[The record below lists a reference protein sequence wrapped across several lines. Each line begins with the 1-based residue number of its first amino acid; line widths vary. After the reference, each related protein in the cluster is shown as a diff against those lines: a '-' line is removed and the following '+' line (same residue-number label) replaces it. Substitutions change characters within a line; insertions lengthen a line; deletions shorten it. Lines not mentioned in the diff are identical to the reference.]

1 MKLSDILLEIKSDQQ
16 IQSTIDN
23 VGAQLDDIF
32 KDELEKASKQ
42 QNEAI
47 LTTLALVIAIPGF
60 LKSVAK
66 SAEILSKKMGINLK
80 KKNDKAWYKIVEEFA
95 NKIDDYI
102 ETPFNAILKPVIKD
116 DVKRKKII
124 KFIKGACIIAMAII
138 GSVDLNQAP
147 TITAK
152 IKAISGEFSN
162 ELTQSAV
169 IQSLPLFTKFAKETI
184 QNIINS

>member
-47 LTTLALVIAIPGF
+47 LTTLALVLAIPGF

-66 SAEILSKKMGINLK
+66 IAETIATKTGISVEK
-80 KKNDKAWYKIVEEFA
+80 DKTAWYKILEKFA
-95 NKIDDYI
+95 DKIDDYI
-102 ETPFNAILKPVIKD
+102 ETPFNIILKPVIKD
-116 DVKRKKII
+116 DVKRKKIV

-152 IKAISGEFSN
+152 IKSISGEFAK
-162 ELTQSAV
+162 ELTQNA
-169 IQSLPLFTKFAKETI
+169 IEKNLGTFTEFAKKTI